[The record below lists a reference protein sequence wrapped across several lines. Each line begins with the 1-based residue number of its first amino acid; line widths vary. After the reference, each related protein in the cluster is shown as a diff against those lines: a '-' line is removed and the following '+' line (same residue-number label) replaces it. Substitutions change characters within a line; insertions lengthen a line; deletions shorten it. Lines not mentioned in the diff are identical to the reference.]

1 MDNEKHLQAP
11 LSIRAPSRSVALHS
25 ILLPRLQNFLPTSD
39 QSWQKHQV
47 LFRTHTHKVSHA
59 PATLNWKK
67 ITSLSYDTLPS
78 MHQGYSVGV
87 DLHQVPVDV
96 CNAWQTA
103 TSIAKEQDWDG
114 TLDERENG
122 D

>member
-1 MDNEKHLQAP
+1 MDNEKLLQAP
-11 LSIRAPSRSVALHS
+11 LSIRVLSRPVALHS
-25 ILLPRLQNFLPTSD
+25 ILLPRLQNFLPASD
-39 QSWQKHQV
+39 QYVQKHQA
-47 LFRTHTHKVSHA
+47 LFPTHRHKVSHA
-59 PATLNWKK
+59 PAIRNWKK
-67 ITSLSYDTLPS
+67 ITSLSFDTPPS